1 MDTREKAI
9 NWRKEYK
16 RQILEENV
24 EEYNR
29 EYDNEEDMISI
40 HEYVRT
46 ESDNDPN
53 FFFWIF
59 DRNEAL
65 VNPEDGHPTELGQ
78 EIFNEFLQGL

>member
-24 EEYNR
+24 KGCNR
-29 EYDNEEDMISI
+29 ECDNEDDMVSL
-40 HEYVRT
+40 HEYVRI

-65 VNPEDGHPTELGQ
+65 VDEDGHPTELGQ
-78 EIFNEFLQGL
+78 EIFDEFLGSL

>member
-1 MDTREKAI
+1 MDTKEKAI

-29 EYDNEEDMISI
+29 EYDNEEDMISL
-40 HEYVRT
+40 HEYVRI

-65 VNPEDGHPTELGQ
+65 VDEDGHPTELGQ
-78 EIFNEFLQGL
+78 EIFNEFLESL

>member
-9 NWRKEYK
+9 DWREEYK

-29 EYDNEEDMISI
+29 EYDNEEDMISLY
-40 HEYVRT
+40 EYVRI

-59 DRNEAL
+59 DSNEAL
-65 VNPEDGHPTELGQ
+65 VDENGYPTELGQ
-78 EIFNEFLQGL
+78 EIFNEFLESL